1 MAPPSVRQ
9 AAPYEMAMRD
19 LAAYAALL
27 PDVPRWL
34 DTRGILLCW
43 PAAVIEGPEHSDDR
57 PAFVVVSEAEPIA
70 AVVGRPGRAA
80 IERAVARLV
89 RMAGGARVDVL
100 CQPKDA
106 WELAGLLAGWTPDGA
121 TLHRLPGDAIGPD
134 APDLRRAWH
143 PAYEIALVHP
153 DDRARMDPG
162 SVPGN
167 IYQELDL
174 TWRRG
179 RPVAVAF
186 ADERP
191 AAFLSAALETGGWWD
206 VSVETLPEHRR
217 RGLAA
222 GCFRALHAFYRELG
236 KRAVWGAHHSNPA
249 SLRLATRL
257 GFVPDCDL
265 MTFSRP

>member
-1 MAPPSVRQ
+1 VSDPAGG
-9 AAPYEMAMRD
+9 
-19 LAAYAALL
+19 AAYATLL
-27 PDVPRWL
+27 PDEPRWV

-43 PAAVIEGPEHSDDR
+43 PTTVIEGPGHSGER

-80 IERAVARLV
+80 IERAVERLV
-89 RMAGGARVDVL
+89 RVAERATDESPVDVL
-100 CQPKDA
+100 CQPEDA
-106 WELAGLLAGWTPDGA
+106 EEVAEALSHCGGGWTPDGA
-121 TLHRLPGDAIGPD
+121 TLHRLPGNEIGPD
-134 APDLRRAWH
+134 APGLREASD
-143 PAYEIALVHP
+143 PGYEIALVHP
-153 DDRARMDPG
+153 DDRARVGPG

-186 ADERP
+186 ADRRP
-191 AAFLSAALETGGWWD
+191 AAFLSAALETEGWWD
-206 VSVETLPEHRR
+206 VSVETLPEDRR

-249 SLRLATRL
+249 SMRLAARL
-257 GFVPDCDL
+257 GFVEDCRL
-265 MTFSRP
+265 QTFGRP